1 MATPHSRVTA
11 DVRRIEFISLK
22 VHVKPLPPVD
32 TLDISRFPI
41 NLFRVTHPIALH
53 HIAVLFQI
61 LLRFPGSIF
70 QFVPARDMLRAH
82 RPRKSSEK
90 PVTHDGSRCGG
101 IGVYFRVHVIS
112 SQVERWG
119 HVREFVQDVSTYRPG
134 QKVWSSLSLVRAVA
148 YFANVY

>member
-1 MATPHSRVTA
+1 MPTSRFRVTA
-11 DVRRIEFISLK
+11 DVRRIEFIALK

-32 TLDISRFPI
+32 TLDISRFPHQLI
-41 NLFRVTHPIALH
+41 STHSPDSASPH
-53 HIAVLFQI
+53 CCTVPT

-70 QFVPARDMLRAH
+70 QFVPAGDTLRAH

-90 PVTHDGSRCGG
+90 PLTHDGSLCGG

-119 HVREFVQDVSTYRPG
+119 HVRVLVQDVSTHRPV
-134 QKVWSSLSLVRAVA
+134 QKV
-148 YFANVY
+148 